1 MTSTKNNHLEKEINL
16 SRDIKNIRVLH
27 IDDSEAIL
35 TISKIFIERYGE
47 GNIRVDSLIDPTLI
61 LEKLKIN
68 SYDVI
73 ISDQYMSKINGFDV
87 FKEIRKAKIMTPFI
101 LLTGLKKQEEIDA
114 VLRKGVDS
122 VFIKEDQVKELYRR
136 IVKKINNIVNQAN
149 E

>member
-1 MTSTKNNHLEKEINL
+1 
-16 SRDIKNIRVLH
+16 
-27 IDDSEAIL
+27 
-35 TISKIFIERYGE
+35 
-47 GNIRVDSLIDPTLI
+47 
-61 LEKLKIN
+61 
-68 SYDVI
+68 
-73 ISDQYMSKINGFDV
+73 MSKINGFNV